1 MKKAH
6 DDLMSS
12 LKEEHRDEIAELD
25 SKHSSAI
32 DGKLMFCYLSQST
45 FSKMAAFLFLSSW
58 SFGKR

>member
-6 DDLMSS
+6 DDLMAS

-32 DGKLMFCYLSQST
+32 DGKLMFYYLS
-45 FSKMAAFLFLSSW
+45 
-58 SFGKR
+58 